1 MTDMRIVKVVVT
13 ELPEKCWDCPFP
25 FGGNDHPGWQCS
37 IMEMVD
43 NSQVWDISDESR
55 PTWCPLVKQKDG
67 EE

>member
-13 ELPEKCWDCPFP
+13 ELPKGCIDCDYAQNAYCFFTEKMIYTQDWD
-25 FGGNDHPGWQCS
+25 N
-37 IMEMVD
+37 
-43 NSQVWDISDESR
+43 R